1 MPREES
7 LTRYPEPLEDGPLGR
22 LPPGLSLP
30 LGLVAF
36 SIVEPGHGITIAG
49 DIGGIGIGEPVDHD
63 GIIGNVPLVETEA
76 TDVLSTTPLGQMTH
90 SL

>member
-7 LTRYPEPLEDGPLGR
+7 LTRYPEPLDDGRLGR
-22 LPPGLSLP
+22 LPPGPGLP

-36 SIVEPGHGITIAG
+36 SIMKPCHGIAIAG
-49 DIGGIGIGEPVDHD
+49 NVGGIGIGEPVDHD
-63 GIIGNVPLVETEA
+63 GIIGNIPLIETEA